1 MKFKAINIKLA
12 QNQLTQLLIQATPSA
27 IAIFDTEMHYLMVSD
42 RWKIDYRLGDQD
54 IIGKSH
60 YDIFPAISES
70 WKAIHQACIDGETRI
85 KEQDKFARSDGSIDY
100 IKWEIRPWYTND
112 DRIGGIIMFTEV
124 ITEMIE
130 MRNKLN
136 QQIQIQEMMINNL
149 PDFSIVL
156 FDHDL
161 RIMLIGGDTL
171 RKNGHDV
178 DAIQGKMLHEVVSED
193 VYDILLPYYKRAL
206 NGESF
211 FFERRPEHTGQILHS
226 YANPIKDQ
234 EGRVIAGLMSTQNVT
249 NVEQTRQQLEESQA
263 QFSGIVHLAAD
274 AIISIDEQQ
283 TITLF
288 NKAAENMFGWT
299 VDEVV
304 GQPIEIL
311 LPDRYVERHKS
322 HINSF
327 RSGSATK
334 YMGERQRLYGKRKNE
349 SEFPIEA
356 SISRIEM
363 KDSITFTVI
372 IKDITEHLQ
381 QIDYLDFMQAR
392 FRAIFNNAFQL
403 IGFMNPEGILLE
415 VNETA
420 LVFADIR
427 EEDVVGKPF
436 WETKW
441 WSLSLD
447 IQEKLRD
454 SIQKAAT
461 GEFVRYEVDV
471 VGKDDAVITIDFS
484 IKPVFDAN
492 DKVIQL
498 IPEGRNITDMV
509 LLREEL
515 ERSNNELQNFA
526 YIASHDLQEP
536 LRMVTSFLNLLKD
549 EYDGQLS
556 DDADQYIDFAV
567 DGAQRMKQ
575 LIQDLLS
582 YSRIST
588 QGDEF
593 VHVDMDSV
601 LQNVL
606 DNLAVTIYETDAT
619 IICNTSLPTIKGDK
633 SQLTSLLQNLISN
646 AIKFQ
651 QSDQQPIIMI
661 AVEEKGAYWQFE
673 ISDNGIG
680 IDPKYYDRIFT
691 IFKRLHNR
699 TNYAGTGIGLAMCKK
714 IVERHSGTIWLD
726 SILGEGSKFNFL
738 LPIIVEKETSW
749 TQ

>member
-1 MKFKAINIKLA
+1 MPNIP
-12 QNQLTQLLIQATPSA
+12 Q
-27 IAIFDTEMHYLMVSD
+27 H
-42 RWKIDYRLGDQD
+42 WKDLNEACMRGESHKSEQD
-54 IIGKSH
+54 IYYH
-60 YDIFPAISES
+60 P
-70 WKAIHQACIDGETRI
+70 
-85 KEQDKFARSDGSIDY
+85 DGSYDY
-100 IKWEIRPWYTND
+100 LKWEVRPWYTD
-112 DRIGGIIMFTEV
+112 DNQIGGIIIFTEV
-124 ITEMIE
+124 ITDVVNTEIE
-130 MRNKLN
+130 LHK
-136 QQIQIQEMMINNL
+136 QIQIQEMMIENL

-171 RKNGHDV
+171 RKNGHDF
-178 DAIQGKMLHEVVSED
+178 DMIQGKMLHEVVSED
-193 VYDILLPYYKRAL
+193 VYQILLPYYRRAL

-211 FFERRPEHTGQILHS
+211 FFERRSDRTGQILHS
-226 YANPIKDQ
+226 FANPIKDQ
-234 EGRVIAGLMSTQNVT
+234 EGRVIAGLMTTQDVT
-249 NVEQTRQQLEESQA
+249 SGEALQQLLE
-263 QFSGIVHLAAD
+263 F
-274 AIISIDEQQ
+274 
-283 TITLF
+283 T
-288 NKAAENMFGWT
+288 
-299 VDEVV
+299 EV
-304 GQPIEIL
+304 
-311 LPDRYVERHKS
+311 
-322 HINSF
+322 
-327 RSGSATK
+327 
-334 YMGERQRLYGKRKNE
+334 
-349 SEFPIEA
+349 
-356 SISRIEM
+356 
-363 KDSITFTVI
+363 
-372 IKDITEHLQ
+372 
-381 QIDYLDFMQAR
+381 R
-392 FRAIFNNAFQL
+392 FHAIFNNTFQF
-403 IGFMNPEGILLE
+403 IGFMTPEGILLE
-415 VNETA
+415 VNEAA
-420 LVFADIR
+420 LAFAGLR
-427 EEDVVGKPF
+427 EEDVVGKLF

-447 IQEKLRD
+447 IQERLRD

-593 VHVDMDSV
+593 ADVDIDNV

-606 DNLAVTIYETDAT
+606 DNLAVTIHESDVT

-633 SQLTSLLQNLISN
+633 SQLTSLFQNLISN

-651 QSDQQPIIMI
+651 QSDQQPIITI

-680 IDPKYYDRIFT
+680 IDPKFYDRIFT
-691 IFKRLHNR
+691 IFQRLHNR
-699 TNYAGTGIGLAMCKK
+699 TDYAGTGIGLAMCKK
-714 IVERHSGTIWLD
+714 IVERHSGTIWLE
-726 SILGEGSKFNFL
+726 SKLGEGSKFYFL
-738 LPIIVEKETSW
+738 LPIIVEKETAW
-749 TQ
+749 IQ